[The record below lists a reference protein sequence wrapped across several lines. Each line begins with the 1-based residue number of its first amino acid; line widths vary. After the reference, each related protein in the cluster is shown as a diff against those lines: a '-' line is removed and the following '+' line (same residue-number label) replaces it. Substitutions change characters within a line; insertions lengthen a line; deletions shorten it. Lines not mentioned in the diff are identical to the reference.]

1 MKKVIILGNRDCYD
15 VMVDNTLNCE
25 LAILVDKNVDV
36 EKVNNIIQKVKNSAP
51 ETWTYDDLLKE
62 FDFDYEIIDLFAL
75 RA

>member
-51 ETWTYDDLLKE
+51 ETWTYDDLLEE